1 MERCIKDLTDDLAK
15 GVKLH
20 VSDPIITF
28 KETIVNT
35 YLADKRKRVKGGAK
49 GQQQWEQVETS
60 SEEEVEEKKADE
72 EKTLE
77 DIMGEYEALL
87 K

>member
-1 MERCIKDLTDDLAK
+1 LERCIKDLQDDLAK
-15 GVKLH
+15 GIKLN

-35 YLADKRKRVKGGAK
+35 YLADKRKRIKGGANK
-49 GQQQWEQVETS
+49 DTWEQVETS

-72 EKTLE
+72 DKTLE
-77 DIMGEYEALL
+77 DIMAEYDALL